1 MFEILFLS
9 VMLIIIWLWIIL
21 HLIFDHADLNV
32 KIDELGKL
40 TGYKYFPSKHV
51 WQRDSV
57 EEALMHQESNVYKK
71 IAIKY
76 SDKPIRTEK
85 DVEEFYLTLGDN
97 FSEGAVEEIMSEL
110 TDEIY
115 KNSHKSLP
123 RYDYL
128 EEDIEYPQDG
138 KEPTASEPKKQKV
151 CGKCIHS
158 QEIKEPAEREFDTPV
173 SGYCL

>member
-1 MFEILFLS
+1 M
-9 VMLIIIWLWIIL
+9 

-51 WQRDSV
+51 WQRDS
-57 EEALMHQESNVYKK
+57 
-71 IAIKY
+71 
-76 SDKPIRTEK
+76 
-85 DVEEFYLTLGDN
+85 
-97 FSEGAVEEIMSEL
+97 
-110 TDEIY
+110 
-115 KNSHKSLP
+115 
-123 RYDYL
+123 
-128 EEDIEYPQDG
+128 
-138 KEPTASEPKKQKV
+138 EPTASEPKKQKV